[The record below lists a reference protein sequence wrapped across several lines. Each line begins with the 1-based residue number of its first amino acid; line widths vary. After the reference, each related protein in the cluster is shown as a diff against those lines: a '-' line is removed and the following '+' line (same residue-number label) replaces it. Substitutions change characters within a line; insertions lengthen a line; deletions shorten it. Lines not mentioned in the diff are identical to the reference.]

1 MVCVTAADM
10 AAAPVHH
17 KTKTVGTY
25 NYDQLFP
32 WKLKKVTKSLGVEW
46 GPTRVNSDKWHGPK
60 SSDSALNEITT
71 RDNLPRP
78 NCDSD
83 GKVDKHL

>member
-10 AAAPVHH
+10 AAAPVYH

-32 WKLKKVTKSLGVEW
+32 WKLKKVTKSLGVE
-46 GPTRVNSDKWHGPK
+46 
-60 SSDSALNEITT
+60 
-71 RDNLPRP
+71 
-78 NCDSD
+78 
-83 GKVDKHL
+83 